1 MLALNLVFYPQSSTI
16 INTAILT
23 SQPMTL
29 PVIVLAV
36 GNDGK
41 VSDVTSAVRC
51 QSTNEDIVKVTGQLI
66 HHKQLSKFKCLKTN
80 NIHIK
85 PKKKCDMRS

>member
-1 MLALNLVFYPQSSTI
+1 MSRSVTLQSDTI

-23 SQPMTL
+23 SEPVSL

-36 GNDGK
+36 GHDGK

-51 QSTNEDIVKVTGQLI
+51 QSSDEAIVKVENTQT
-66 HHKQLSKFKCLKTN
+66 HMWTH
-80 NIHIK
+80 
-85 PKKKCDMRS
+85 